1 MEIKDIKKILDDV
14 ENIDYKVGYADN
26 DIFEIR
32 TDDSGDELAP
42 VVELFQCASTIIK
55 QLLFENERLE
65 KNNKYRWY
73 TVFELA
79 KNIELPEVKY
89 YVLKFFLED
98 DGNSLPPVVAIK
110 DEHDIFIDPKDGV
123 VFNPDYIKSIYPLPE
138 NK

>member
-14 ENIDYKVGYADN
+14 ENIDYKIGYADN

-79 KNIELPEVKY
+79 KDIELPEVKCY
-89 YVLKFFLED
+89 LLSFV
-98 DGNSLPPVVAIK
+98 GNTPPDIAIK
-110 DEHDIFIDPKDGV
+110 DEHDIFIDPIGGFVYNTGDL
-123 VFNPDYIKSIYPLPE
+123 KSIYPLPE